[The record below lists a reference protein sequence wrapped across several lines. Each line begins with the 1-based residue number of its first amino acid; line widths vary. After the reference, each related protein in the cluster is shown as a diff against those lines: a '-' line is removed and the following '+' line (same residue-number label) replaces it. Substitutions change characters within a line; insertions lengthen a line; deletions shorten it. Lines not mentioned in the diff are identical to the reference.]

1 MEMLLWFFIHNYLFE
16 MFSMR
21 TQLIMK
27 KGIHAAGRGKKI
39 YLSPRPYYL
48 DFVLAQIRFA

>member
-1 MEMLLWFFIHNYLFE
+1 MLLWFFIHNYVFE

-21 TQLIMK
+21 TQLIIK
-27 KGIHAAGRGKKI
+27 KGIHAAGRGKKG
-39 YLSPRPYYL
+39 LSFPAANCL